1 MKTLQLMLAACAL
14 IVTPVLAQQPPATDG
29 PVQQLRVYEL
39 FEPTRTAFH
48 ERFRDHAVRI
58 MRRYGFNIV
67 AMWESRTDGRP
78 EFVYLL
84 DWPSESAMRSA
95 WSGFMADR
103 EWIQIKAEHAERH
116 GPVVGRIED
125 RTLRRVPY
133 APGQSA
139 AAAAPR

>member
-1 MKTLQLMLAACAL
+1 MKKLQLMLAACAL

-39 FEPTRTAFH
+39 FEPTRSAFH
-48 ERFRDHAVRI
+48 ERFREHAIRI

-67 AMWESRTDGRP
+67 AMWESRTEGRP

-84 DWPSESAMRSA
+84 DWPSESAMRTA

-103 EWIQIKAEHAERH
+103 EWIQIKAQYTERH
-116 GPVVGRIED
+116 GRVVGRIED
-125 RTLRRVPY
+125 RTLRRMP
-133 APGQSA
+133 APPEQSA
-139 AAAAPR
+139 ASAPQR